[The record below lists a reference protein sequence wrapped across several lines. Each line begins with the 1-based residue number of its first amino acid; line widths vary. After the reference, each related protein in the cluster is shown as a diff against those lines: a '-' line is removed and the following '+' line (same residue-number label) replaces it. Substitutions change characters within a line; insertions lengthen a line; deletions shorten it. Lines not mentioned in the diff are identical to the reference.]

1 MSSSV
6 TYHSSGFLSLN
17 GVAGAASFFALV
29 LAWCISLVVSAV
41 VAVLFIVKLIQ
52 LRKLRNLKGVP
63 CRREPLPYVN
73 LLSLCKSCSQGGPT
87 WFSASLFSAV
97 VGFHHVYRKHGMHM
111 FFIGTTPSVSLQK
124 AEFVEEVLSSHSLL
138 AKGSEYGLLHNWLGT
153 GLLTSAGNKWRAR
166 RRMFTPAF
174 HFRILEDFSST
185 INTQSTVL
193 ADKLGKMCS
202 PGKRTDIVPLVTLC
216 TLDIICET
224 IMGTSIRAQH
234 DEHSPYVKAVNRLG
248 ELFILRM
255 LNPFFSREFIFKH
268 SSMGKE
274 YYDCLNTLHT
284 FTRKV
289 IAERKKL
296 LQKQNHLADQTD
308 VNGDNVEQQKGKRP
322 FLDLLLTEH
331 LKDSASIN
339 EEDIR
344 EEVDTFMF
352 EGHDTTAMGIS
363 WALFLIG
370 HHPAEQQKI
379 HDELDAI
386 FGSEKH
392 RPVTSE
398 DLREMRYLESCIK
411 EAQRLYPSVSFITR
425 TCEEPFQIGAVTF
438 PVGTVVRL
446 SVYCLHRD
454 ENVFPK
460 PEEFHPER
468 FFPENAKGRH
478 PFAYI
483 PFSAGPRNCIGQ
495 KFALSEEKIVIA
507 NILRRFKLKSLD
519 QRDEVNVVT
528 EMVLRPKSGLRIQFT
543 PR

>member
-1 MSSSV
+1 MSSSAA
-6 TYHSSGFLSLN
+6 YYSSGFLDSN
-17 GVAGAASFFALV
+17 GVAGAASFFAVV
-29 LAWCISLVVSAV
+29 LALCICVVVSV
-41 VAVLFIVKLIQ
+41 VLAFLLTVKFIQ
-52 LRKLRNLKGVP
+52 LRKLRSIKSVP
-63 CRREPLPYVN
+63 HRREPLPYMN
-73 LLSLCKSCSQGGPT
+73 LLSLLKSCSQGGPT
-87 WFSASLFSAV
+87 WLSATLFAAT
-97 VGFHHVYRKHGMHM
+97 VGFHHVHKKRGMYM
-111 FFIGTTPSVSLQK
+111 FFVGTRPSVSLQR
-124 AEFVEEVLSSHSLL
+124 AEFVEEALSSNSLL
-138 AKGSEYGLLHNWLGT
+138 AKGPEYTLLHNWLGT
-153 GLLTSAGNKWRAR
+153 GLLTGTGNKWRTR

-174 HFRILEDFSST
+174 HFRILEDFIST
-185 INTQSTVL
+185 INAQSTVL

-202 PGKRTDIVPLVTLC
+202 PGKRTDIVPLVTMC

-234 DEHSPYVKAVNRLG
+234 DERSPYVKAVNRLG

-255 LNPFFSREFIFKH
+255 LNPFLQSEYVFKR
-268 SSMGKE
+268 SSIGKE
-274 YYDCLNTLHT
+274 YYECLNTLHT

-289 IAERKKL
+289 IAERKEL
-296 LQKQNHLADQTD
+296 LQNQHRLEDQSDSDSDIGKQ
-308 VNGDNVEQQKGKRP
+308 KRKRP
-322 FLDLLLTEH
+322 FLDLLITEH

-370 HHPAEQQKI
+370 HQPVEQQKI

-386 FGSEKH
+386 FGSDKH

-398 DLREMRYLESCIK
+398 DLREMKYLECCIK
-411 EAQRLYPSVSFITR
+411 EAQRLYPSVSFLTR
-425 TCEEPFQIGAVTF
+425 TCEQPFEIGSVTF
-438 PVGTVVRL
+438 PAGTVVRV

-454 ENVFPK
+454 EDVFPK

-519 QRDEVNVVT
+519 QRDQINLVAEL
-528 EMVLRPKSGLRIQFT
+528 VLRPKSGLRIQFT
-543 PR
+543 AR

>member
-1 MSSSV
+1 MSSTAS
-6 TYHSSGFLSLN
+6 SSGFLSSN
-17 GVAGAASFFALV
+17 GVAGATSFIALV
-29 LAWCISLVVSAV
+29 LVLSIFIVASMV
-41 VAVLFIVKLIQ
+41 VAFLLFVKFIQ
-52 LRKLRNLKGVP
+52 LRKLRTLKG
-63 CRREPLPYVN
+63 LPYRQEPVPYMN
-73 LLSLCKSCSQGGPT
+73 LFSLLRSCSQGGPV
-87 WFSASLFSAV
+87 WLSATLFSAV
-97 VGFHHVYRKHGMHM
+97 VGFHRIYKKHGMHM

-124 AEFVEEVLSSHSLL
+124 AEFVEEALSSNSLL
-138 AKGSEYGLLHNWLGT
+138 AKGQEYSLLHNWLGT
-153 GLLTSAGNKWRAR
+153 GLLTSTGNKWRSR

-174 HFRILEDFSST
+174 HFRILEDFIST
-185 INTQSTVL
+185 INTQSTIL

-255 LNPFFSREFIFKH
+255 LNPLLSSEFIFKR
-268 SSMGKE
+268 SSIGKE
-274 YYDCLNTLHT
+274 YYNCLNTLHT

-296 LQKQNHLADQTD
+296 LQNRHHLEGQSDADSDNGKQKQR
-308 VNGDNVEQQKGKRP
+308 RP
-322 FLDLLLTEH
+322 FLDLLITEH
-331 LKDSASIN
+331 LKDPNSIN

-370 HHPAEQQKI
+370 HQPVEQQNI

-386 FGSEKH
+386 FGSDKH

-398 DLREMRYLESCIK
+398 DLREMRYLECCIK

-425 TCEEPFQIGAVTF
+425 TCEEPFKIGSVTF
-438 PVGTVVRL
+438 PVGTIVRV

-454 ENVFPK
+454 DDVFPK
-460 PEEFHPER
+460 PEEFRPER

-495 KFALSEEKIVIA
+495 RFALSEEKIVIA
-507 NILRRFKLKSLD
+507 NILRRFKVKSLD
-519 QRDEVNVVT
+519 QRDQVNIVS

-543 PR
+543 ARR

>member
-1 MSSSV
+1 MSSSA
-6 TYHSSGFLSLN
+6 TYGSFDLLSLN
-17 GVAGAASFFALV
+17 GAAGAASFFALA
-29 LAWCISLVVSAV
+29 LAWCISVVVSAV
-41 VAVLFIVKLIQ
+41 MAVLLIVKFIQ
-52 LRKLRNLKGVP
+52 LRKFRNLKGVP
-63 CRREPLPYVN
+63 CRWEPLPYVN
-73 LLSLCKSCSQGGPT
+73 LLSLRKSCSQGGPT
-87 WFSASLFSAV
+87 WLSASLFAAV
-97 VGFHHVYRKHGMHM
+97 VGFHHIYKKQGMHM

-124 AEFVEEVLSSHSLL
+124 AEFVEEVLSSSSLL
-138 AKGSEYGLLHNWLGT
+138 AKGPEYELLHNWLGT
-153 GLLTSAGNKWRAR
+153 GLLT
-166 RRMFTPAF
+166 
-174 HFRILEDFSST
+174 
-185 INTQSTVL
+185 
-193 ADKLGKMCS
+193 
-202 PGKRTDIVPLVTLC
+202 
-216 TLDIICET
+216 
-224 IMGTSIRAQH
+224 
-234 DEHSPYVKAVNRLG
+234 RLG
-248 ELFILRM
+248 ELFLLRM
-255 LNPFFSREFIFKH
+255 LNPFFSSEYIFKH

-289 IAERKKL
+289 IEERKKL
-296 LQKQNHLADQTD
+296 LQKQNHLEDQTD
-308 VNGDNVEQQKGKRP
+308 VDSENVEQQKRKRP
-322 FLDLLLTEH
+322 LLDLLLTEH
-331 LKDSASIN
+331 LRDSASIN

-392 RPVTSE
+392 RPVTAE
-398 DLREMRYLESCIK
+398 DLREMKYLESCIK
-411 EAQRLYPSVSFITR
+411 EAQRLYPSVSFMTR
-425 TCEEPFQIGAVTF
+425 TCEAPFQIGTVTF
-438 PVGTVVRL
+438 PVGTIVRVP
-446 SVYCLHRD
+446 VYCLHRD

-460 PEEFHPER
+460 PEEFQPER

-519 QRDEVNVVT
+519 QRDEVNVVS